1 MTLEPYNISEPPGSP
16 LTSLM
21 SILEDEVRL
30 FSPIKGLGAHLE
42 VLDGYSGSESQRETY
57 KNEERGLIW
66 NCIGPNW
73 HIEDET
79 PFGGPRAR
87 SEQAYRRVPFFRFF
101 LVSVSCRGFIG
112 WRDRGLAEKMTRW
125 DKELVLALHVNSIML
140 HPFNY
145 TMKQLRNET
154 ASLAVKI
161 MSRPIHGFTRST
173 DRTTQRITSSK
184 ERAWSSKQAAVMVF
198 EEAATRIKICTSSY
212 TTIERQ
218 PVFRPSDKSGDY
230 GRLGLRADE

>member
-1 MTLEPYNISEPPGSP
+1 MTREQYNSGHQRYNQALLIRTWVQHNQRP
-16 LTSLM
+16 LTDIWHRNLRER
-21 SILEDEVRL
+21 LVRM
-30 FSPIKGLGAHLE
+30 
-42 VLDGYSGSESQRETY
+42 
-57 KNEERGLIW
+57 ERGVSCCEGSLLSPVLLRIVVHSSLS
-66 NCIGPNW
+66 IQGP
-73 HIEDET
+73 
-79 PFGGPRAR
+79 AR
-87 SEQAYRRVPFFRFF
+87 ERRNILWRPTHAVGAGSPFFRFF
-101 LVSVSCRGFIG
+101 LASVSCRGFIG

-125 DKELVLALHVNSIML
+125 DKELVLALCVDSNML
-140 HPFNY
+140 HCLDY
-145 TMKQLRNET
+145 TIEPLRNET

-161 MSRPIHGFTRST
+161 MSWPIHGFTRST
-173 DRTTQRITSSK
+173 DRTTQSK